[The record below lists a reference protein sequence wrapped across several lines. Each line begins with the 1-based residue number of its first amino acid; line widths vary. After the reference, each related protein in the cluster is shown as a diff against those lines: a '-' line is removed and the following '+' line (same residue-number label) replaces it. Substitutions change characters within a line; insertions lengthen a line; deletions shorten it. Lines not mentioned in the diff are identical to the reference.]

1 MTTAII
7 QGLYGQNNTCITPLS
22 PTTRYARKFSEYSQY
37 NYQSSKSFPHKSI
50 SDGAFHK
57 LHPTNSPIAN
67 KKNKYIII
75 VRFVS
80 MSYNN
85 TANSIKVHSIRIWR
99 KKHVHED
106 LFPPLTLLIDI
117 HANTINLQIEFFF
130 VQSFIFCIRTV
141 LFPRTKVILSFQT
154 DMYFS
159 T

>member
-1 MTTAII
+1 MVRTTPALL
-7 QGLYGQNNTCITPLS
+7 LYLPPQDMPVNFQNIANITINPLNLF
-22 PTTRYARKFSEYSQY
+22 PINQY
-37 NYQSSKSFPHKSI
+37 RMELSI
-50 SDGAFHK
+50 S
-57 LHPTNSPIAN
+57 SIRPIVLLPI
-67 KKNKYIII
+67 KKIKYIII
-75 VRFVS
+75 VQFVS

>member
-1 MTTAII
+1 
-7 QGLYGQNNTCITPLS
+7 
-22 PTTRYARKFSEYSQY
+22 
-37 NYQSSKSFPHKSI
+37 
-50 SDGAFHK
+50 
-57 LHPTNSPIAN
+57 
-67 KKNKYIII
+67 
-75 VRFVS
+75 